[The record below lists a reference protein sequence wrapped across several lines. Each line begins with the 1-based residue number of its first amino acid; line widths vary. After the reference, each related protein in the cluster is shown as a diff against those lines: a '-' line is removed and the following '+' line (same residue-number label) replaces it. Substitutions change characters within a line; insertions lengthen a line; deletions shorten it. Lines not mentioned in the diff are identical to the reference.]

1 MHDGEHRATLRLTVE
16 YDGTAFS
23 GFQWQPAAR
32 TVAGTLEAAL
42 SRLLREPV
50 KVTGAGRTDAGVHA
64 TGQVVSLGSDR
75 DFPWERLPLALNA
88 LLPEDL
94 RIRRSEPVPAGF
106 SARFSARERT
116 YVYAVLDGAAPSALL
131 ARYAWQ
137 VRSPLDLG
145 AMAAAAAM
153 LVGEHDFRSF
163 CASLPQPAPGG
174 AVSTVREVRRLTV
187 ERRGGLVRVE
197 IAANAFLHRM
207 VRTIVGTLAECGAGR
222 RPPEDLSRILAARAR
237 EAAGLTAPA
246 CGLYL
251 AGVRYEDGYDSFSE
265 PPATGA
271 PLDGTPAFP

>member
-1 MHDGEHRATLRLTVE
+1 MSAEEHSTTLRLTVE

-64 TGQVVSLGSDR
+64 TGQVVSLGTDR
-75 DFPWERLPLALNA
+75 DFPWERLPVALNA

-94 RIRRSEPVPAGF
+94 RIRRSELVSAGF

-116 YVYAVLDGAAPSALL
+116 YVYALLDGAAPSALL

-137 VRSPLDLG
+137 VRSRLDL
-145 AMAAAAAM
+145 AAM
-153 LVGEHDFRSF
+153 REAAQLLVGEHDFRSF
-163 CASLPQPAPGG
+163 CATLPEPAPGG
-174 AVSTVREVRRLTV
+174 LVSTVREVRRLSV

-197 IAANAFLHRM
+197 VAANAFLHRM
-207 VRTIVGTLAECGAGR
+207 VRTIVGTLAECGAR
-222 RPPEDLSRILAARAR
+222 RPPQDISRVLAARAR

-251 AGVRYEDGYDSFSE
+251 AGVRYQDGYDSFYE